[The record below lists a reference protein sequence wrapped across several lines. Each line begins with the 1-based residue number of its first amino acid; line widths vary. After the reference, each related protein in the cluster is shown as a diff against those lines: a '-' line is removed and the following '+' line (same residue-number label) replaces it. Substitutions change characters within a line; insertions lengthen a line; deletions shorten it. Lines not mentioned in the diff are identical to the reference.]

1 MKEEAMK
8 RVSLMFVLV
17 GVMVVLSAGVAT
29 AAVKYGSNGRD
40 FFIGTNGEDTF
51 YGKGGSDGL
60 FGRGDDDVLYG
71 NEGNDFIFGG
81 SFRYEEIFDGR
92 RMVPDGEDR
101 LYGGSGDDC
110 MFAGSEDDVIYGG
123 TGNDEMGFYCYDF
136 IFDTG
141 EDVFYGGPGK
151 DFIWSWDAASRKPDR
166 DIVYCGSGRDEVL
179 ADKLD
184 RLYGCERVE
193 RFGRR

>member
-51 YGKGGSDGL
+51 YGKGSSDGL
-60 FGRGDDDVLYG
+60 FGRGDDDVLDG
-71 NEGNDFIFGG
+71 DEGDDFMFGG
-81 SFRYEEIFDGR
+81 SFRYGEIFDGR
-92 RMVPDGEDR
+92 RMIPDGEDR

-110 MFAGSEDDVIYGG
+110 MFGGSEDDVIYGG

-141 EDVFYGGPGK
+141 EDVFYGGPGNE
-151 DFIWSWDAASRKPDR
+151 DIIAVEPGRKR
-166 DIVYCGSGRDEVL
+166 DIVYCGSGRDRVL
-179 ADKLD
+179 ADNLD